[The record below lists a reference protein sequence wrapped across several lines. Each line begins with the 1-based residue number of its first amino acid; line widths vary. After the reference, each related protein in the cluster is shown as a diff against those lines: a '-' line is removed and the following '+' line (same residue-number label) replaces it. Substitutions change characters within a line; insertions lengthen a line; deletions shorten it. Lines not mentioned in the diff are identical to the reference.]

1 MAIALSCTFFLQV
14 LLTFLVLSILFLSS
28 PSASA
33 AAAEPRTK
41 TLPKCEFVPGA
52 IGVLFRQRGAA
63 LHQPRKSGSVVQKDG
78 KSSRLVTRLFIKSW
92 PNPKM
97 VKDVKGSNDSTIA

>member
-14 LLTFLVLSILFLSS
+14 LLTFVLSILFLSS

-63 LHQPRKSGSVVQKDG
+63 LHQPRKSGANVGRDPVWFKRTANHRDWLRGCS
-78 KSSRLVTRLFIKSW
+78 
-92 PNPKM
+92 
-97 VKDVKGSNDSTIA
+97 